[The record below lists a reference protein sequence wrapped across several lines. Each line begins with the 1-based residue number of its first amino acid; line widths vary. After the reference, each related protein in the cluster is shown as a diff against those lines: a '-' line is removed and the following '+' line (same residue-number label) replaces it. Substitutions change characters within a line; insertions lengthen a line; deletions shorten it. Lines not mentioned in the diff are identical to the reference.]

1 MEQDVLDEINI
12 RTECLMEMFQIVE
25 QTAAEKPDEAM
36 VNQIQN
42 QFKIKSQDLRNQL
55 KDKFKAMRAKLKV
68 QEQMVDAIL
77 KKNLTYIEH
86 ELKNLK
92 SLDYSKFNE
101 AERWLKSA
109 KVKLDNFQANNNN
122 PNYIAFDMLAN
133 AKSTEFND
141 GGEDDLL
148 ADEDSKN
155 MDIIV
160 HGEKIADVLGKVKT
174 INPNLLASQ
183 LNQLNLQFEEQQ
195 IDALNTFAKCTAI
208 EGVEISQEEL
218 EALKEAINQAE
229 GGDINDD
236 KPMDDPFVVNN
247 QQKGMEAHLSKL
259 QNEMENMNLNQKR
272 QPDLPIQPDVHAQPF
287 GQPDMG
293 IKPMNQNFGNELP
306 QEMNQPQNQMMEE
319 TDTGGELDPE
329 FLGEIETYLKECM
342 ENNELSI
349 DMSDTLIKDHGAKMV
364 AAAASLCDNLQELR
378 LQQCGVTDE
387 GAIELFNELACLRQ
401 LQVIDLSFNPI
412 SERALDSLTK
422 LLNVNQNLV
431 VNMRMN
437 AIKNKFAAR
446 KMANFEQQ
454 GRLNIQNQ

>member
-208 EGVEISQEEL
+208 EGVEIS
-218 EALKEAINQAE
+218 
-229 GGDINDD
+229 
-236 KPMDDPFVVNN
+236 
-247 QQKGMEAHLSKL
+247 
-259 QNEMENMNLNQKR
+259 
-272 QPDLPIQPDVHAQPF
+272 
-287 GQPDMG
+287 
-293 IKPMNQNFGNELP
+293 
-306 QEMNQPQNQMMEE
+306 
-319 TDTGGELDPE
+319 
-329 FLGEIETYLKECM
+329 
-342 ENNELSI
+342 
-349 DMSDTLIKDHGAKMV
+349 
-364 AAAASLCDNLQELR
+364 
-378 LQQCGVTDE
+378 
-387 GAIELFNELACLRQ
+387 
-401 LQVIDLSFNPI
+401 
-412 SERALDSLTK
+412 
-422 LLNVNQNLV
+422 
-431 VNMRMN
+431 
-437 AIKNKFAAR
+437 
-446 KMANFEQQ
+446 
-454 GRLNIQNQ
+454 